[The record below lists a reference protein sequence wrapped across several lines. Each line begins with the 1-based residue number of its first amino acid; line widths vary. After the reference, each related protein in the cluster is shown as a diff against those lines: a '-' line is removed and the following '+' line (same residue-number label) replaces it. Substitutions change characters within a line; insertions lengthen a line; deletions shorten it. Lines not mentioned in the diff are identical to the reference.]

1 MKYYFPAISG
11 FLLVCCI
18 LLCGCSY
25 KVYVVRHAEKS
36 ASPASNP
43 VLTDAGSAR
52 AIKLKETLQ
61 SKKITKIY
69 STNTT
74 RTLKTAEPLA
84 DYLKIKTEIYKAVP
98 DSNFILSL
106 RRAKSNQLVVG
117 HSNTIDDIVN
127 MLCGKKVIPADIS
140 EAVYD
145 NLFVIKLSKSG
156 KKAVFVGERY

>member
-1 MKYYFPAISG
+1 MKNYFPGVSS

-36 ASPASNP
+36 ASPANNP
-43 VLTDAGSAR
+43 LLTDAGSAR

-61 SKKITKIY
+61 GKKIKRIY

-84 DYLKIKTEIYKAVP
+84 DYLNIKTEIYKPVP
-98 DSNFILSL
+98 DSNFISIL
-106 RRAKSNQLVVG
+106 RSNRNNQLVVG
-117 HSNTIDDIVN
+117 HSNTLDDIVN
-127 MLCGKKVIPADIS
+127 MLCGKKVIPTDVS

>member
-1 MKYYFPAISG
+1 MKNYFPAISG

-18 LLCGCSY
+18 LLWGCSY

-36 ASPASNP
+36 DSPANNP
-43 VLTDAGSAR
+43 VLTEAGTAR
-52 AIKLKETLQ
+52 AVKLKEVLQ
-61 SKKITKIY
+61 DKKITRIY

-74 RTLKTAEPLA
+74 RTLKTAEPLS
-84 DYLKIKTEIYKAVP
+84 DFLKIKTETYKPVP
-98 DSNFILSL
+98 DSNFIVSL
-106 RRAKSNQLVVG
+106 RRNKTNQLVVG

-127 MLCGKKVIPADIS
+127 MLCGKKVIAGDVS

-156 KKAVFVGERY
+156 KKAVFVGGKY

>member
-1 MKYYFPAISG
+1 MKNYFLVVSS

-36 ASPASNP
+36 ASPANNP
-43 VLTDAGSAR
+43 VLTEAGSAR
-52 AIKLKETLQ
+52 AIKLKEVLQ
-61 SKKITKIY
+61 NKKITRIY

-84 DYLKIKTEIYKAVP
+84 DYLKIKTETYKPVP

-106 RRAKSNQLVVG
+106 RHIKSNQLIVG

-127 MLCGKKVIPADIS
+127 MLCGKKVIPDDIS

-145 NLFVIKLSKSG
+145 NLFVIRLSNSG
-156 KKAVFVGERY
+156 KKAVFVGEKY

>member
-1 MKYYFPAISG
+1 MKNYFPAVSG

-18 LLCGCSY
+18 LLSGCSY

-36 ASPASNP
+36 VSPANNP
-43 VLTDAGSAR
+43 LLTDAGSAR

-61 SKKITKIY
+61 GKKITRIY

-74 RTLKTAEPLA
+74 RTLNTAEPLA
-84 DYLKIKTEIYKAVP
+84 DYLKIKTEIYKPVP
-98 DSNFILSL
+98 DSNFISIL
-106 RRAKSNQLVVG
+106 RSNRSNQLVVG

-127 MLCGKKVIPADIS
+127 MLCGKKVIPADVS

-156 KKAVFVGERY
+156 KKAVFVGRRF

>member
-1 MKYYFPAISG
+1 MKNYFLIIRG
-11 FLLVCCI
+11 FLLIGCI
-18 LLCGCSY
+18 FLCGCSY

-52 AIKLKETLQ
+52 AIKLKEVLQ
-61 SKKITKIY
+61 DKKITRIY

-84 DYLKIKTEIYKAVP
+84 DYLKIKTEIYKPVP
-98 DSNFILSL
+98 DSNFISIL
-106 RRAKSNQLVVG
+106 RSNRSNQLVVG

-127 MLCGKKVIPADIS
+127 MLCGKKVIPADVS

-156 KKAVFVGERY
+156 KKAVFAGERY